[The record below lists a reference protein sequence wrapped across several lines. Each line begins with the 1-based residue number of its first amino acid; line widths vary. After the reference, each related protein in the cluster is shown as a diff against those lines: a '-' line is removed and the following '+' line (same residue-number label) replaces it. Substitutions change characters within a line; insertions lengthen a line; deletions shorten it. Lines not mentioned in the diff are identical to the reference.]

1 MKVLFSLI
9 ILFVSQ
15 LVYSQDKLSDTTHKV
30 PFDTNKIKDQTLLSN
45 SSDVFSYDSLYIWN
59 DKRTLSEIMDER
71 QGFFIFD
78 MGLGDRNAMNYNNWY
93 ANQTGVY
100 RDGIQIN
107 DNYYQGF
114 DIQNISVSEIDRIE
128 EVSDVSSFFYGINS
142 MAKSVNVITKDVF
155 QPQPFTQ
162 LRFSQDRFGSLF
174 ADVFFSQP
182 FSRKGNVQIG
192 ITKHS
197 IDGRYANSAFNIWRG
212 RGRVNL
218 YLSPKINAKLNF
230 YLDNYSRGLNEGLV
244 YSDPNV
250 LSDPEIAEVVNSES
264 NEDLENYFYDLTMTG
279 RFFKNKNSLTKFKL
293 YSNNSNRQYIRTN
306 ETIPPYY
313 SHSIQYG
320 SELTQNLNIQHDKNL
335 TSDILIGGNVYL
347 NLFRGYFPGFNDYSY
362 QQNYYSLKAKYDLTY
377 KGIFISG
384 LIRNDNI
391 QNNNYLNWGAEVKA
405 LVYRN
410 KDFLFELNGGLNY
423 TSYFIENAAK
433 AIFFNPFTTINDF
446 PHNLYEIGGKII
458 YKDLTLEAVGFKKSY
473 DQWEEESYGVNS
485 TISFISEYTDLVASY
500 NYSNIGL
507 FPVNYVKSDLAFK
520 DILFRGKLKLKTGFN
535 IKYYNINY
543 ITYQQ
548 QLLYSSNFTDNS
560 FPQTS
565 QFIADFY
572 VGARIG
578 KANINITIANIF
590 NSLVYNS
597 YIYPLDDRG
606 GFLNAISRF
615 TIVWDFI
622 N

>member
-1 MKVLFSLI
+1 MKVLFSLV
-9 ILFVSQ
+9 ILFISQ
-15 LVYSQDKLSDTTHKV
+15 YLYSQDKLSDTTHKV
-30 PFDTNKIKDQTLLSN
+30 PFDTNKIADQTLLSN

-78 MGLGDRNAMNYNNWY
+78 MGLGDRNALNYNNWY
-93 ANQTGVY
+93 ANQTGIF

-155 QPQPFTQ
+155 QPKPFTQ

-230 YLDNYSRGLNEGLV
+230 YLDNFTRGLNEGLV
-244 YSDPNV
+244 YNADPNV
-250 LSDPEIAEVVNSES
+250 LSDPEIAEVINPES

-293 YSNNSNRQYIRTN
+293 YSNNSNREFFETN
-306 ETIPPYY
+306 DLGPYF
-313 SHSIQYG
+313 SHSILYG
-320 SELTQNLNIQHDKNL
+320 GELTQNFNIQHTKDLN
-335 TSDILIGGNVYL
+335 SDIFLGGNIYF
-347 NLFRGYFPGFNDYSY
+347 NLFKGLTAANQNYSY
-362 QQNYYSLKAKYDLTY
+362 QQDYYSLRAKYDLTY
-377 KGIFISG
+377 KSFFISA
-384 LIRNDNI
+384 LLRNDNI
-391 QNNNYLNWGAEVKA
+391 RNTNYLNSGAEA
-405 LVYRN
+405 RIIAYQN
-410 KDFLFELNGGLNY
+410 KDLLFELSGGLNHTGY
-423 TSYFIENAAK
+423 YIENGAK
-433 AIFFNPFTTINDF
+433 ANVIDLTNYNF
-446 PHNLYEIGGKII
+446 PHNLYEVGGKII
-458 YKDLTLEAVGFKKSY
+458 YKNFTIEATGFKKSY
-473 DQWEEESYGVNS
+473 DQWEKESYGVNS

-507 FPVNYVKSDLAFK
+507 FPVNYIKSDLAYK

-535 IKYYNINY
+535 IKYYNIDY
-543 ITYQQ
+543 ITLQN
-548 QLLYSSNFTDNS
+548 QLLYSSNYTNGA
-560 FPQTS
+560 FPQTN

-578 KANINITIANIF
+578 KANINLTIANIF
-590 NSLVYNS
+590 NSLVYNT
-597 YIYPLDDRG
+597 YVYPLDDRG